1 MINVFHGRT
10 QVVRI
15 LRVPLRTLIID
26 HPQWH
31 WGCVDQ
37 LMIVRILRVPLRTLI
52 IDHPQRHWG
61 CVDQLML
68 SHSYNY
74 TYTQLY
80 THKVS

>member
-37 LMIVRILRVPLRTLI
+37 LM
-52 IDHPQRHWG
+52 
-61 CVDQLML
+61 L